1 MPRESDQP
9 PAARLRD
16 LLRDRTITTA
26 VAALCITVVAGGLVN
41 ATLPRFLEEIGMGA
55 GAYGFGFGAI
65 ALGLAVGGAIAG
77 AIRVEH
83 ADTRVLGRTL
93 LASAVVFC
101 ALSVVSAAPLAMLL
115 LVAVGIL
122 DSIGWVMFE
131 TALQRSADPR
141 LLGRAFGLT
150 DATVRTAMI
159 GSIAL
164 APLAGDL
171 ASPDTIL
178 LVGAAVLSV
187 AGLVAL
193 TGVSRGPF
201 GGRSPLH
208 RRVEPV
214 RSSA

>member
-1 MPRESDQP
+1 
-9 PAARLRD
+9 
-16 LLRDRTITTA
+16 
-26 VAALCITVVAGGLVN
+26 
-41 ATLPRFLEEIGMGA
+41 MGA

-101 ALSVVSAAPLAMLL
+101 ALSIVSAAPVAMLL

-131 TALQRSADPR
+131 TALQRSADPS

-164 APLAGDL
+164 APLVNTL

-178 LVGAAVLSV
+178 LIGAAVLSV
-187 AGLVAL
+187 AGVVAL
-193 TGVSRGPF
+193 AGVSRGRF
-201 GGRSPLH
+201 GLRARTSTAAG
-208 RRVEPV
+208 
-214 RSSA
+214 